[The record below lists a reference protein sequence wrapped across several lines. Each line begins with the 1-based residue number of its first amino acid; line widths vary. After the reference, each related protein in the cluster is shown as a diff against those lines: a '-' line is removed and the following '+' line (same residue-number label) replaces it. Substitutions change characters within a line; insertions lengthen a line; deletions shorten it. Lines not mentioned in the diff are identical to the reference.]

1 DPSTHHQE
9 PTRHQPASTGNENT
23 ANLAQV
29 AAAPLF
35 LSPET
40 AGSHRGSS
48 HRKLGASSRPQLV
61 HLLLQP
67 KGPKTTD
74 SNLWASW
81 SCPGSAVDGH
91 ARAWLS
97 VMWVGRG

>member
-1 DPSTHHQE
+1 
-9 PTRHQPASTGNENT
+9 
-23 ANLAQV
+23 V

-40 AGSHRGSS
+40 VGFHLGSI

-74 SNLWASW
+74 SNLGILVMTRSGNQVSVLGPIPAH
-81 SCPGSAVDGH
+81 PGALQM
-91 ARAWLS
+91 R
-97 VMWVGRG
+97 

>member
-1 DPSTHHQE
+1 MPKPAIPTHHQE

-40 AGSHRGSS
+40 VGFHLGSI
-48 HRKLGASSRPQLV
+48 HRKLGASSRPQPV
-61 HLLLQP
+61 LLLQP
-67 KGPKTTD
+67 KRPKTTD

-81 SCPGSAVDGH
+81 S
-91 ARAWLS
+91 
-97 VMWVGRG
+97 